1 MNSEQENINNRLGLI
16 FVSIAVFFW
25 GILPIALKLSGGF
38 ITPVTLTWFRFVMA
52 LVVTLLIQWRLGAL
66 RQFAGLPAAIWMKL
80 VVAGVLLMC
89 NYVSFVY
96 SLGYLAPGTAQLNFQ
111 TAPFFLAFGGVLFF
125 KERFNAFQLSCFATL
140 GLGMLM
146 FFHPQLDLNQA
157 SDHQVLIGIMI
168 VQFSVMSW
176 TSYALLQKSVS
187 QRLSPSNVL
196 LFIYAL
202 GIRNVGEAT
211 AYDLAKQFG
220 SMDKIMNANR
230 ESLLNIHDIG
240 PTVATSIEKYFHTE
254 TNRQQVSILL
264 DEGLQWEPV
273 EEGAGIVSNE
283 LDGLTFVLTGSLS
296 NLKRDEAKDLILA
309 CGGTVSGSVSKKT
322 HYVVAGLDAGSKLD
336 KANALGV
343 EVIGEDKL
351 LQLTKKG

>member
-1 MNSEQENINNRLGLI
+1 LNSEQESINNRLGLI

-38 ITPVTLTWFRFVMA
+38 ITPVTLTWFRFLMA
-52 LVVTLLIQWRLGAL
+52 LVVTGLIQWRLGAL
-66 RQFAGLPAAIWMKL
+66 RQFVGLSVSVWVKL
-80 VVAGVLLMC
+80 VLAGVLLMC

-140 GLGMLM
+140 ALGMLM

-157 SDHQVLIGIMI
+157 SDHQVLVGIMI

-202 GIRNVGEAT
+202 GIVAMAPFSDFSQFDAMTWDQWWIVLFCGANTLIAYGCFAQALHYWPT
-211 AYDLAKQFG
+211 A
-220 SMDKIMNANR
+220 
-230 ESLLNIHDIG
+230 
-240 PTVATSIEKYFHTE
+240 
-254 TNRQQVSILL
+254 QVSAMLSL
-264 DEGLQWEPV
+264 TPV
-273 EEGAGIVSNE
+273 LSFTATELVVSLGWWSGVFSSANIDALSFMGIV
-283 LDGLTFVLTGSLS
+283 LIVCAVFAVQIVPMYQKRKQAKAFRTVL
-296 NLKRDEAKDLILA
+296 
-309 CGGTVSGSVSKKT
+309 
-322 HYVVAGLDAGSKLD
+322 
-336 KANALGV
+336 
-343 EVIGEDKL
+343 
-351 LQLTKKG
+351 

>member
-1 MNSEQENINNRLGLI
+1 LNSEQVSINNRLGLI

-38 ITPVTLTWFRFVMA
+38 ITPVTLTWFRFVVA

-66 RQFAGLPAAIWMKL
+66 RQFVGLSVSVWVKL
-80 VVAGVLLMC
+80 VLAGVLLMC

-140 GLGMLM
+140 ALGMLM
-146 FFHPQLDLNQA
+146 FFHPQLDLNQT
-157 SDHQVLIGIMI
+157 SDHQVLVGIMI

-202 GIRNVGEAT
+202 GIVAMAPFSDFSQFDAMTWDQWWIVLFCGANTLIAYGCFAQALHYWPT
-211 AYDLAKQFG
+211 A
-220 SMDKIMNANR
+220 
-230 ESLLNIHDIG
+230 
-240 PTVATSIEKYFHTE
+240 
-254 TNRQQVSILL
+254 QVSAMLSL
-264 DEGLQWEPV
+264 TPV
-273 EEGAGIVSNE
+273 LSFTATELVVSLGWWSGVFSSANIDALSFMGIV
-283 LDGLTFVLTGSLS
+283 LIVCAVFAVQIVPMYQKRKQAKAFRTVL
-296 NLKRDEAKDLILA
+296 
-309 CGGTVSGSVSKKT
+309 
-322 HYVVAGLDAGSKLD
+322 
-336 KANALGV
+336 
-343 EVIGEDKL
+343 
-351 LQLTKKG
+351 